1 MIVNVKDLAHK
12 LCHETSGQVFAWAVV
27 SMVALLGMCGFVI
40 DLGHAMLVNRQL
52 QMTTNA
58 AALAG
63 AQDLP
68 STNYQTFAKTYS
80 SNVSTDDNYSSLNQ
94 SGVSTTVAGYCS
106 ATVTSLGID
115 CQTIGGT
122 SMNALTVTQTV
133 TIPTF
138 FIGVLGIESV
148 TLTAKASAAWKG
160 AARNPYNVA
169 IIVDTTSSM
178 QNADG
183 DASNCGSASRV
194 ACSMQGV
201 NTLLEYL
208 SPCSPTYTTC
218 PTVSANWP
226 SANITQPIDEV
237 ALYTFPALVSNT
249 NNTNAQNDADCGAQ
263 MIAPTTTSG
272 SGSSKKA
279 TGTIS
284 LYNYPGT
291 ASTPTPD
298 PVYQIVGFSSD
309 YSSNDSS
316 HTALISSSYL
326 VKATGGGSNTTCT
339 YNNSS
344 NGGVRG
350 GIQDVGGAS
359 TFYAGV
365 VYQVQNDLYN
375 QYATR
380 LYNNK
385 TQTQNVMILLTDG
398 DAEAS
403 NANLGYYNQTT
414 FATTNNSNSNGSY
427 PSYRSE
433 CHQAITAALAATNG
447 TYPTTQIDSE
457 AVPDTIVYGVAYGA
471 EASGCSTDSGLEP
484 CDTIREMSSSYNWTP
499 STDQTF
505 FSDYTSSGS
514 TSTCISNSHPS
525 TSISSIFQQ
534 IALTLSIARLLP
546 LGA

>member
-1 MIVNVKDLAHK
+1 MKLSIKDLSHK
-12 LCHETSGQVFAWAVV
+12 FLHETSGQVFAWAVV

-68 STNYQTFAKTYS
+68 STSYQAFAKTYS
-80 SNVSTDDNYSSLNQ
+80 SNVSTDNNYSSTNL
-94 SGVSTTVAGYCS
+94 SGVNTTVTGYCS
-106 ATVTSLGID
+106 ATVTSWGID
-115 CQTIGGT
+115 CQTIGTT

-138 FIGVLGIESV
+138 FISVLGIDSI
-148 TLTAKASAAWKG
+148 TLTSQASAAWKG

-178 QNADG
+178 QDADG

-218 PTVSANWP
+218 PTVSAAWP

-237 ALYTFPALVSNT
+237 ALYTFPALVNS
-249 NNTNAQNDADCGAQ
+249 ADAEADAICSAQ
-263 MIAPTTTSG
+263 MINPTTTTG

-309 YSSNDSS
+309 YSANDAS
-316 HTALISSSYL
+316 HNSLISASYL
-326 VKATGGGSNTTCT
+326 VQAAGGGSNTRCT
-339 YNNSS
+339 YNTSS
-344 NGGVRG
+344 NGGARG

-365 VYQVQNDLYN
+365 VYQVQNDLYD
-375 QYATR
+375 QYAAR

-385 TQTQNVMILLTDG
+385 TQTQNIMILLTDG
-398 DAEAS
+398 DAEATS
-403 NANLGYYNQTT
+403 TDLGYFNQTT
-414 FATTNNSNSNGSY
+414 FATTANSNSNGTY
-427 PSYRSE
+427 PSYKSE

-447 TYPTTQIDSE
+447 TYPSTEIDSE
-457 AVPDTIVYGVAYGA
+457 TVPDTIVYGVAYGA
-471 EASGCSTDSGLEP
+471 EASGCSTDSGIEP

-546 LGA
+546 IGT